1 MPISKG
7 DWSTRPAEVK
17 KRFRMRCWS
26 PKTNVLC
33 VCRMFGRL
41 GALSYV
47 MECKANSSALRRR
60 ERCSNASTIEFGFS
74 EAPSHSTNRGAV
86 PSRPVV
92 VSRDIYRRADVFRTP
107 FIPCSKG
114 SPIIAKCRIFEFAGV
129 RYGTP

>member
-1 MPISKG
+1 
-7 DWSTRPAEVK
+7 
-17 KRFRMRCWS
+17 
-26 PKTNVLC
+26 
-33 VCRMFGRL
+33 MFGRL

-60 ERCSNASTIEFGFS
+60 ERGSNASTIEFGFS

-107 FIPCSKG
+107 FIPCSRG
-114 SPIIAKCRIFEFAGV
+114 SPIIAKCRIFQLLEFRRGQVWELFRKAQVSGEKRNAGKLLSPA
-129 RYGTP
+129 G